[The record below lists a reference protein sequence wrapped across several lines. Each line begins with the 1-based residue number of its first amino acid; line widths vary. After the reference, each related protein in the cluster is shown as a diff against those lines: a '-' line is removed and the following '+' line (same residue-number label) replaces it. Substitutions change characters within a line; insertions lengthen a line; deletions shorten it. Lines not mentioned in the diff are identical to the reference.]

1 MPHYR
6 GYFPHLLGHRCGLCT
21 GLAAFALGVAK
32 SNYTDQTPTI
42 ESGGLVTLNLLLAGA
57 AAYLVG
63 SGLGSLVAEH

>member
-1 MPHYR
+1 M
-6 GYFPHLLGHRCGLCT
+6 CT

-42 ESGGLVTLNLLLAGA
+42 ESGGLVTLNLLLAGV